1 MTDYP
6 VHVLEN
12 ILSAI
17 GEDKRLQS
25 LSNEELVR
33 EYLARDSEVDDEPYT
48 SEMCNRLWPEWAEI
62 EL

>member
-1 MTDYP
+1 MSNYP
-6 VHVLEN
+6 TQTLEN

-25 LSNEELVR
+25 LTNEELVR
-33 EYLARDSEVDDEPYT
+33 EYVTRDPEVDDEPYT
-48 SEMCNRLWPEWAEI
+48 TEFCNRLFPGWAEI